1 MNPSGS
7 YPSDDA
13 TRIITGCAEVIFEL
27 ESADHHPVQAD
38 LLPTNGHPDNNN
50 RQTERVCSQSP
61 PSPRRTKRGGLK
73 AWIQRAATKRGW

>member
-38 LLPTNGHPDNNN
+38 LLPTNGHPDNN

-73 AWIQRAATKRGW
+73 AWIQRAATKRGR